1 MKFIPLQLNGSY
13 RIDLESRGD
22 ERGCFT
28 RLFCASELKEIGH
41 AKPIVNINHSYTKQ
55 KGTVR
60 GLHFQ
65 YPPDCE
71 IKIVKCIR
79 GAVWDCIVDIRKG
92 SPTFLRW
99 DAVELTAEN
108 NRMIY
113 VPEGFAHGFQTLTDD
128 VEIMYFV
135 TAFYA
140 PNNEDGLRFND
151 PKLNIDWQA
160 KVTAVSDK
168 DHKHQLIND
177 RQNWKGVVLT

>member
-1 MKFIPLQLNGSY
+1 MKFTKLNLAGAY
-13 RIDLESRGD
+13 RIDLEPRGD
-22 ERGCFT
+22 ERGRFT
-28 RLFCASELKEIGH
+28 RLFCANELKEIGLT
-41 AKPIVNINHSYTKQ
+41 KPIVNINHSYTQQ

-92 SPTFLRW
+92 SKTLLKS
-99 DAVELTAEN
+99 DAVELTADN

-113 VPEGFAHGFQTLTDD
+113 IPEGFAHGFQTLTDD
-128 VEIMYFV
+128 VELLYFH

-140 PNNEDGLRFND
+140 PNNEGGLRYSDGMLHLDWRSPITELSEKDMGHEPLTKDFNG
-151 PKLNIDWQA
+151 ITI
-160 KVTAVSDK
+160 V
-168 DHKHQLIND
+168 
-177 RQNWKGVVLT
+177 